1 MPQNSA
7 LERAPELTNA
17 LAIAGRP
24 SSAPRMPPAS
34 PRVRLKT
41 SPWLRRLLP
50 TRLVVDRAIRRGQ
63 ALWEQSPKARS
74 GAEAAVDVIVA
85 GTPRA
90 RERTELA
97 RAHLLESEAD
107 RALFWQPWPTA
118 RIDDEANARVR
129 DVVGARRGVLLSACH
144 FGPYYRT
151 MSVFAARGRRPYA
164 VAGPWFFEK
173 PTPDYWGR
181 RLARW
186 RRGSCARLILSR
198 GSFSIVRALLE
209 RSELVL
215 VYFDM
220 PGPHETRF
228 LGKPAMLAD
237 GSARLALE
245 ADALIL
251 PLRARRVGHRAW
263 VDVAEPLDPRDFEGV
278 DELHDALAALH
289 ESWILEL
296 PAAMADPRSFGWAHG
311 ATPQAWTPPSSIDD
325 AD

>member
-1 MPQNSA
+1 MPDNSA
-7 LERAPELTNA
+7 PARAPELANA
-17 LAIAGRP
+17 LASAGRP
-24 SSAPRMPPAS
+24 SPAPRMPPAS
-34 PRVRLKT
+34 ARIRLKT

-50 TRLVVDRAIRRGQ
+50 TRLVVERALRRGQ
-63 ALWEQSPKARS
+63 AIWEQSPKART
-74 GAEAAVDVIVA
+74 GAEAAVEAIVA
-85 GTPRA
+85 GTRRA
-90 RERTELA
+90 HERTELA
-97 RAHLLESEAD
+97 REHLIESEAD

-118 RIDDEANARVR
+118 RVDAQSSARVR
-129 DVVGARRGVLLSACH
+129 AVVGGSRGVLLSACH

-151 MSVFAARGRRPYA
+151 MSVFAAHGRRPYA

-173 PTPDYWGR
+173 PSPDYWGR
-181 RLARW
+181 RVARW
-186 RRGSCARLILSR
+186 RRGSCTRLILSK
-198 GSFSIVRALLE
+198 GSFSTVRALLE

-215 VYFDM
+215 VYFDL
-220 PGPHETRF
+220 PGPHQTLF

-237 GSARLALE
+237 GSARLALQ

-263 VDVAEPLDPRDFEGV
+263 VDVAEPLDPRDFEDV

-311 ATPQAWTPPSSIDD
+311 ATPQAWIAPNSIEV
-325 AD
+325 AG